1 MTSAIAVPRSPSA
14 PVDSSHSSAH
24 ATAPSLRDTRDTVD
38 GSASRLSTQALCQTA
53 GVSRGLLRLYEREGL
68 VPPPAR
74 NAAGY
79 RQYPADEVLRLQ
91 AIRGLKELGLTLKE
105 IALLLN
111 EREALALDADRLQ
124 ALAQA
129 QLAAIDLRIARLQ
142 VLRKHVAAVS
152 EGDRS
157 AIDDPE
163 CHSLLDFL
171 DGGATALNANMDAN
185 AKPHSAAAT
194 PAPQSASLCTLRKN
208 RKTPKE

>member
-1 MTSAIAVPRSPSA
+1 MTSAIAVSRSPSA
-14 PVDSSHSSAH
+14 PIAPSHSPHH
-24 ATAPSLRDTRDTVD
+24 APALALRDTRDTAA
-38 GSASRLSTQALCQTA
+38 GSASRLSTQALCQAA
-53 GVSRGLLRLYEREGL
+53 GVSRGVLRLYEREGL
-68 VPPPAR
+68 VPPPVR
-74 NAAGY
+74 SAAGY

-129 QLAAIDLRIARLQ
+129 QLAAIDLRIARLH

-157 AIDDPE
+157 AIDAPE
-163 CHSLLDFL
+163 CHFLLDFL
-171 DGGATALNANMDAN
+171 DGGAAAVHANIDAN
-185 AKPHSAAAT
+185 AKTHSAAAA
-194 PAPQSASLCTLRKN
+194 PAPQSATPSTLRKN
-208 RKTPKE
+208 RMTPKE